1 MLIALVTL
9 AAFVLVLLLAALVI
23 LTPFYLAAEW
33 TDYRART
40 FFPKEYRTG
49 SVSEPL
55 ARRVKSSGR
64 GQS

>member
-9 AAFVLVLLLAALVI
+9 AAFVLVLLLAGIVI

-40 FFPKEYRTG
+40 FFPKEYRTE
-49 SVSEPL
+49 STSSEPL
-55 ARRVKSSGR
+55 ARRSG
-64 GQS
+64 GGS